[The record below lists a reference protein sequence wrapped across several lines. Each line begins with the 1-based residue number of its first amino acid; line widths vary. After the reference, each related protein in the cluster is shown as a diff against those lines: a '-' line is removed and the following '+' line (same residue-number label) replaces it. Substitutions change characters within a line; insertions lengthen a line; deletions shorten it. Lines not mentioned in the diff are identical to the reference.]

1 MTEIHDFVVGNAT
14 SAAQAYV
21 RACELG
27 GDTDTVAAL
36 SGALFTARMGST
48 ADFESIEWLADI
60 AWEEIP
66 TMGEAV
72 ETLCAMR
79 NK

>member
-1 MTEIHDFVVGNAT
+1 
-14 SAAQAYV
+14 V

-36 SGALFTARMGST
+36 SGALITARNGT
-48 ADFESIEWLADI
+48 AAEFESIEWLAEI

-72 ETLCAMR
+72 EILCTRR

>member
-1 MTEIHDFVVGNAT
+1 MNSTT
-14 SAAQAYV
+14 AAQAYV

-36 SGALFTARMGST
+36 AGALITARNG
-48 ADFESIEWLADI
+48 AAAQFESIEWLANI
-60 AWEEIP
+60 SWEEIP
-66 TMGEAV
+66 TIGEAV
-72 ETLCAMR
+72 ETLCARR

>member
-1 MTEIHDFVVGNAT
+1 MNSTTAV
-14 SAAQAYV
+14 QAYV

-36 SGALFTARMGST
+36 AGALINARKGAAS
-48 ADFESIEWLADI
+48 DFESIEWLADI

-66 TMGEAV
+66 TIGEAV
-72 ETLCAMR
+72 ETLCARR